1 MKKSLIALAALAAT
15 GAFAQSSVTLTGSFD
30 PSIVAEKRT
39 YGNGAD
45 VSQTLVSNSRQGTS
59 AIIFKGVEDL
69 GGGMSALFLYE
80 ADFSA
85 ALQANGTTTAVLQ
98 QDGTTA
104 TTLPSNTAI
113 PNTLGALGG
122 EVFTGLSGSMGTFK
136 IGAPNMP
143 TLAVQ
148 GGRGQIGTKLGSGF
162 NSVLG
167 TSHVRESNSFVYDSP
182 VVLGGLQVR
191 VGRAF
196 GTAGDPNSIA
206 ATTSATGNI
215 AGYTPA
221 QTVADVGAKTDVS
234 ITYAAGPI
242 RTGISRWMADSYSTT
257 SNTQTNLFTQYDL
270 GAHTLYIGAHNETS
284 TKNVQT
290 SSYNV
295 GARVNVAAGTNLIF
309 NYGKLTDLT
318 NSGTAAK
325 DRSILALGAKY
336 DLSKRTSLYARY
348 VAEKNDNVAGV
359 DIGTGASAKVAELIS
374 TLVGI
379 QHNF

>member
-30 PSIVAEKRT
+30 PSIVSEKRT

-85 ALQANGTTTAVLQ
+85 ALQANGSTAANTSGVA
-98 QDGTTA
+98 A
-104 TTLPSNTAI
+104 TPSAT
-113 PNTLGALGG
+113 PNTLGSLGG
-122 EVFTGLSGSMGTFK
+122 EVYTGLSGSLGTFK

-143 TLAVQ
+143 SLAVQ
-148 GGRGQIGTKLGSGF
+148 AGRGQIGTKLGSGF
-162 NSVLG
+162 GGVLG
-167 TSHVRESNSFVYDSP
+167 ASHVRESNSFVYDSP
-182 VVLGGLQVR
+182 VLLGGLQVR

-196 GTAGDPNSIA
+196 GTAGDPNTA
-206 ATTSATGNI
+206 ATTTAL
-215 AGYTPA
+215 AGTTPA
-221 QTVADVGAKTDVS
+221 QTASDVGAKTDVS
-234 ITYAAGPI
+234 VTYAAGPV
-242 RTGISRWMADSYSTT
+242 RVGMSRWMADSYATV

-284 TKNVQT
+284 TANVQT